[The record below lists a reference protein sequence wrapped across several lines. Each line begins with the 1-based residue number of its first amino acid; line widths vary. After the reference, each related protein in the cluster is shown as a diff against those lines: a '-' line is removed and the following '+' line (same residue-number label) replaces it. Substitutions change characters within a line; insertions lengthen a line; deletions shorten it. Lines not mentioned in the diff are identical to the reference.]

1 MKTNWS
7 DYEVYL
13 KPIHLK
19 GKTVTLTI
27 VRAVEEDTHPKGG
40 AVVKAPVLYFRE
52 LPFGLILS
60 PTNRQTLAALYGDA
74 VSECIGKPIAVQS
87 VAVRVG
93 NLQKT
98 PIRILNQR
106 PAAPRVEPAPGE
118 IVEPASVTEQP
129 SPVGNDLPLPVGE
142 GRGEGRGEGGSE
154 LDKYFGPNPRTAQP
168 ELPGVEWPT
177 TKAQFEAWLKERKIN
192 GQETRSA
199 LGTDAASWLK
209 INAGKSYADVA
220 KTIHTVLFPVAATLA
235 K

>member
-1 MKTNWS
+1 MMTNWS
-7 DYEVYL
+7 DYERYL
-13 KPIHLK
+13 KPVHLK
-19 GKTVTLTI
+19 GQPVTLTI
-27 VRAVEEDTHPKGG
+27 VKAVEEETHPQRGKT
-40 AVVKAPVLYFRE
+40 VVSPVLYFSE

-60 PTNRQTLAALYGDA
+60 PTNRRTLVALYGDRVA
-74 VSECIGKPIAVQS
+74 DCIGKPITVQAVTMK
-87 VAVRVG
+87 VAG
-93 NLQKT
+93 NDKQ
-98 PIRILNQR
+98 PIRIMKQR
-106 PAAPRVEPAPGE
+106 PNAPAIVPATGE

-129 SPVGNDLPLPVGE
+129 DSIFGISLTAPQE
-142 GRGEGRGEGGSE
+142 RGEMDGGQSE

-220 KTIHTVLFPVAATLA
+220 KTIAATLA

>member
-1 MKTNWS
+1 MKKNWS

-19 GKTVTLTI
+19 GNTVTLTI

-60 PTNRQTLAALYGDA
+60 PTNRQTLAALYGDP

-93 NLQKT
+93 NVNKT

-106 PAAPRVEPAPGE
+106 PNAPAIVPATGE

-129 SPVGNDLPLPVGE
+129 SPVGESGAAAQGD
-142 GRGEGRGEGGSE
+142 GGSE

-168 ELPGVEWPT
+168 ELPIDWPT
-177 TKAQFEAWLKERKIN
+177 NKATFEAWLKAKGIN

-199 LGTDAASWLK
+199 LGTDAASWLRL
-209 INAGKSYADVA
+209 NAGSTYADVA
-220 KTIHTVLFPVAATLA
+220 KTVAGTLG

>member
-1 MKTNWS
+1 MNNNWS
-7 DYEVYL
+7 DYERYL

-19 GKTVTLTI
+19 GQPVTLTI
-27 VRAVEEDTHPKGG
+27 VKAVEEETHPQKGKT
-40 AVVKAPVLYFRE
+40 VMSPVLYFRE

-60 PTNRQTLAALYGDA
+60 PTNRQTLIALYGDRVA
-74 VSECIGKPIAVQS
+74 DCVGKPITVQAVAMK
-87 VAVRVG
+87 VAG
-93 NLQKT
+93 NDKQ
-98 PIRILNQR
+98 PIRIMKQR
-106 PAAPRVEPAPGE
+106 PNAPAIVPATGE
-118 IVEPASVTEQP
+118 IVEPASVTEHP
-129 SPVGNDLPLPVGE
+129 SPVGESGAAAQ
-142 GRGEGRGEGGSE
+142 GEGGSE

-220 KTIHTVLFPVAATLA
+220 KTVAATLA